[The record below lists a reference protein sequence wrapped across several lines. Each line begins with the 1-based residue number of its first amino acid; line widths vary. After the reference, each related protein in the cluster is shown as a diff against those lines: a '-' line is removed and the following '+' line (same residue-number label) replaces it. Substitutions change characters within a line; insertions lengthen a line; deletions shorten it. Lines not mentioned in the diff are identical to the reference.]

1 MRFLIILLLA
11 GCASG
16 PTTVHD
22 LETKGP
28 VSIVWHKTYKA
39 WAVQAKEMG
48 EKVNLNVTGT
58 HFVKNGVCHV
68 FAPDP
73 PMVEGKYVFGQ
84 WGTLG
89 HEIKHCFDGS
99 FHK

>member
-1 MRFLIILLLA
+1 MRFLLILLLA
-11 GCASG
+11 GCATTDDYVKVKWHRIPDE
-16 PTTVHD
+16 PTTRFDKRIGHSK
-22 LETKGP
+22 ETK
-28 VSIVWHKTYKA
+28 
-39 WAVQAKEMG
+39 
-48 EKVNLNVTGT
+48 VNGFARMVD
-58 HFVKNGVCHV
+58 GVCHV

>member
-16 PTTVHD
+16 PTTV
-22 LETKGP
+22 LAP
-28 VSIVWHKTYKA
+28 VSIVWHRTNRPDIDCELVAKRETGKSHTGC
-39 WAVQAKEMG
+39 AVKRG
-48 EKVNLNVTGT
+48 DI
-58 HFVKNGVCHV
+58 CHV

-89 HEIKHCFDGS
+89 HEIKHCFDGK
-99 FHK
+99 FHN